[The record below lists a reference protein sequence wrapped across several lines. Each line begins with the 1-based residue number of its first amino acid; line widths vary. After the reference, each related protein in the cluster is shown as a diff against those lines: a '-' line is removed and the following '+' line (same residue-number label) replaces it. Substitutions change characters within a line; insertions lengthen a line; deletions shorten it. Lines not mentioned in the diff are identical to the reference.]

1 MSKIKDERKNILDLC
16 NVLLNNTKN
25 VIDDVDKHE
34 IVRKIALAIQDRTEE
49 IEKICNV
56 EKYSIMFNGEVGKGK
71 TTAISSLFDLFDKN
85 AQKINEVSILGTSS
99 GRTTPC
105 ETVIIQDNGSAS
117 TIKIEKMD
125 NSEFDKILD
134 IYCNKL
140 FVKEEVL
147 PKEYIRIIDNML
159 ELNVSDTNEEKLNGL
174 MKRIG
179 CDATEFKALKNKI
192 KQYVTEF
199 INYENR
205 IKTAIVIDN
214 ENTIEHLKNKI
225 RDINNGKDKEV
236 PFPKKVTL
244 TLNTNEVDLNLPE
257 YINQIID
264 TRGIDSPERK
274 DIQDSMREKNIITIM
289 CDEIPAFGGSPNIV
303 GILKNELKEEN
314 EDYRNKV
321 FYVGLEKQ
329 NQLLDVE
336 GADGKRDVGI
346 KIKCNEAYSKLSEDG
361 VHFVKK
367 NIFVFNSFNGIEF
380 TNDGSISNFSD
391 TVRDEEIK
399 NFFSHIEDGMI
410 EMYLQYNKELTEL
423 LTRINSLKNNIVSN
437 ESIEKFQN
445 VIEHC
450 GNAQIIIKNNDEAIN
465 TACQTIDTRNASKVR
480 AAVNR
485 NGYYD
490 GCNVY
495 DIYEVCSGETFDKN
509 TKEYKDKLVG
519 NVEEIFS
526 KNDEFEDIC
535 KDILVERIN
544 SIYIRKNEANKQYV
558 YNLVTNKMYNDI
570 AWDTPY
576 DFWGDGNGQYR
587 KRVVDHIES
596 YLTPVGKQ
604 IMDNKFSIEFFQEI
618 IDFLSFDK
626 L

>member
-1 MSKIKDERKNILDLC
+1 MSKIKDERKSILDLC
-16 NVLLNNTKN
+16 NILLNNTKN

-49 IEKICNV
+49 IKKICNV

-125 NSEFDKILD
+125 DLEFDKILD

-140 FVKEEVL
+140 FDKEEVL

-159 ELNVSDTNEEKLNGL
+159 ELNVSDMNEEKLNGL

-179 CDATEFKALKNKI
+179 CDATEREVQKNKI
-192 KQYVTEF
+192 KQYMTEF
-199 INYENR
+199 ISYENR
-205 IKTAIVIDN
+205 IKTAIVIDT
-214 ENTIEHLKNKI
+214 ESAIEHLKNKI
-225 RDINNGKDKEV
+225 KDINNGKDKEV
-236 PFPKKVTL
+236 PFPKKMTL
-244 TLNTNEVDLNLPE
+244 TLNANEVDLNLPE
-257 YINQIID
+257 YINKIID

-289 CDEIPAFGGSPNIV
+289 CDEIPAFGSPNIV

-314 EDYRNKV
+314 GDYRNKV
-321 FYVGLEKQ
+321 FYVGLEKH

-346 KIKCNEAYSKLSEDG
+346 KIKCNEAYSKLLENG
-361 VHFVKK
+361 AHFLRN
-367 NIFVFNSFNGIEF
+367 NIFVFNSFNGIKF
-380 TNDGSISNFSD
+380 TNDGSISETLD

-399 NFFSHIEDGMI
+399 SFFSRIEDGMLA
-410 EMYLQYNKELTEL
+410 MYSQYNTELIEL
-423 LTRINSLKNNIVSN
+423 LTRIDSLKNNIVSN

-450 GNAQIIIKNNDEAIN
+450 DNAQIIIKNNNEAIN
-465 TACQTIDTRNASKVR
+465 TACKTIDSRHASTVR

-485 NGYYD
+485 NGDYD

-535 KDILVERIN
+535 KDILVDRIN
-544 SIYIRKNEANKQYV
+544 SIYIRKNEENKQYV
-558 YNLVTNKMYNDI
+558 YNLVISKMYNNS
-570 AWDTPY
+570 AWDKPY
-576 DFWGDGNGQYR
+576 DFWGDGNGTYR
-587 KRVVDHIES
+587 KRVVDYIES

-626 L
+626 S